1 VVWLRCRLP
10 WCVVLSSLITF
21 REVWILLSKTKRWTR
36 IFHCK
41 EHDSREK
48 SCDTIVWSN
57 TGLQLFHFLNFVPPK
72 KLVNN
77 NQNSSFNYN
86 QHTPLSI
93 KYLKTYEHKYVCLRL
108 WVCTFTTA
116 KTFHV
121 NLDSHLLKRQHKQK
135 YRFASEKNRYATV
148 GDKKSGFTI
157 YGGLYKCYESNVK
170 ADI

>member
-1 VVWLRCRLP
+1 MVWLRCRLP

-21 REVWILLSKTKRWTR
+21 REVCILLSKTERWTL

-41 EHDSREK
+41 EHDSRGK
-48 SCDTIVWSN
+48 SCHTIVWSN

-77 NQNSSFNYN
+77 NQNSSFNCN
-86 QHTPLSI
+86 QRTPLSM
-93 KYLKTYEHKYVCLRL
+93 KYLKTYEHKHVCLWL
-108 WVCTFTTA
+108 CTFTTA

-121 NLDSHLLKRQHKQK
+121 KLDSHLLKRQHKHK
-135 YRFASEKNRYATV
+135 YRFASEKNRYASV

-157 YGGLYKCYESNVK
+157 YDGLNKCNGSNVK